1 MSSVKL
7 VFLAGRGDPALR
19 FAGAT
24 MLKEFKEF
32 AMKGNVV
39 DLAIGLVIG
48 ATFAKIV
55 GSLVG
60 DIIMPI
66 IGGITGGLDFSN
78 YFISLKALASGTP
91 VPTTYAKAKELGAAV
106 GYGEFITVTINFV
119 IIAFVLFLVVKF
131 INRLKKSEPA
141 AAPAGPTKSELLL
154 EEIRDLLKA
163 RQ

>member
-1 MSSVKL
+1 
-7 VFLAGRGDPALR
+7 
-19 FAGAT
+19 

-39 DLAIGLVIG
+39 DLAIGVIIGG
-48 ATFAKIV
+48 AFGKIV
-55 GSLVG
+55 ASLVS

-91 VPTTYAKAKELGAAV
+91 APATYEKAKELGATV
-106 GYGEFITVTINFV
+106 GYGEFITVAINFL
-119 IIAFVLFLVVKF
+119 IIAFVLFLAVKF
-131 INRLKKSEPA
+131 INRMKKAEPA
-141 AAPAGPTKSELLL
+141 PVPAAPSKSELLL

-163 RQ
+163 QRTGV